1 MADAMVRDLH
11 GYGRRRPL
19 AAWPGAARVA
29 VSFVLNYEEGG
40 ERNVLDGDAH
50 AENYLVPEVVG
61 LPPIAGRSRIV
72 EDLFEYGSR
81 AGFWRVLRLFEERG
95 LHFTSWAVGLA
106 LKRNPDA
113 GRAMAEAGHEVASHS
128 WRWTDYSGMP
138 EDEERDHIRQT
149 VAAIRDICGA
159 PPLGSYTGRYSPN
172 TRRLVMEET
181 ETLYN
186 SDAYNDD
193 LPYWVQVAGKPRL
206 IIPYA
211 LDTNDFKFAFSP
223 GWESGEDFFTYL
235 QGRVRPTAS
244 RGRAGAQMMSIGLH
258 GRLVGRPGARRCA
271 GPLLGLRTAARYGMG
286 VPPGGD
292 RAALDAGAPKHQ
304 RLTLSGGMTASRPVG
319 HFPPTTRFQGAY
331 KRQKREETMIGCIGR
346 SGPTGEQRQHGLLT
360 TGLSRSS
367 ADLQNEQARGRRLFH
382 LHYL

>member
-159 PPLGSYTGRYSPN
+159 PPLGWYTGRYSPN

-181 ETLYN
+181 ETLYD

-206 IIPYA
+206 IVPYA
-211 LDTNDFKFAFSP
+211 LDTNDFKFALSP
-223 GWESGEDFFTYL
+223 GWMSGEDFFTYL
-235 QGRVRPTAS
+235 KAAFDQLHREGEREP
-244 RGRAGAQMMSIGLH
+244 QMMSIGLH
-258 GRLVGRPGARRCA
+258 GRLVGRPGRANALARFLDYVQRHDTVWVC
-271 GPLLGLRTAARYGMG
+271 RRVEIARHWMQAH
-286 VPPGGD
+286 PN
-292 RAALDAGAPKHQ
+292 
-304 RLTLSGGMTASRPVG
+304 TSG
-319 HFPPTTRFQGAY
+319 
-331 KRQKREETMIGCIGR
+331 
-346 SGPTGEQRQHGLLT
+346 
-360 TGLSRSS
+360 
-367 ADLQNEQARGRRLFH
+367 
-382 LHYL
+382 